1 MSLDLSE
8 YPLPSS
14 LAPVIW
20 PGRYRYDWH
29 IQQCEKITMKL
40 MSGDIRKAIIA
51 LALRHGKSEYFSIL
65 LPFWHLLA
73 FPEKPIIAATGTE
86 ELYRKFSRTIN
97 DLITRFGK
105 DLANIEIDPKEN
117 RAAFFKLKGYPSSQ
131 YLCTI
136 ASGRAAQG
144 QPADLIIAD
153 DLCPTAGLAASV
165 RERETLSEWFNAVL
179 MSRLDNPQAKMVV
192 VSSRRNPQ
200 DITGELLERN
210 KDLSEAAK
218 WHMLKLPA
226 ISPSGKPLWPWRW
239 NLDALQ
245 EKKKELEM
253 SGHGYLWDSE
263 WMQNPY
269 DNPMYMA
276 FKRELFEDNSRKWN
290 IQYDVLPKLNI
301 KATCISID
309 PSAGKNSKTG
319 DNTAILYGILDHE
332 GTIWIEDSW
341 LECRLPPVWEAEA
354 VAMFKKYNPNFI
366 CIEAIN
372 PQDSATHLAQTA
384 LKEGIIN
391 MPVIGF
397 EHKSGGG
404 DDKPR
409 IRHTLGTLFEQHRI
423 RFKSTNTNR
432 RIIQEA
438 MMYPTG
444 RHDDGIDALE
454 QMVQGFVRYLK

>member
-1 MSLDLSE
+1 MLDLSK

-14 LAPVIW
+14 LAPIIW
-20 PGRYRYDWH
+20 PNRYRYDWH
-29 IQQCEKITMKL
+29 IQQLEKCVAQMLT
-40 MSGDIRKAIIA
+40 GERRKQICA
-51 LALRHGKSEYFSIL
+51 LPLRHGKSEYCSIL

-73 FPEKPIIAATGTE
+73 YPEKPIIAATGTE
-86 ELYRKFSRTIN
+86 ELYRKFSRTIS
-97 DLITRFGK
+97 DLIRRFGK
-105 DLANIEIDPKEN
+105 RLSDIEIDPKED
-117 RAAFFKLKGYPSSQ
+117 RAQSFKLKGYPTSQ

-153 DLCPTAGLAASV
+153 DLCPTAGLASSV

-179 MSRLDNPQAKMVV
+179 LSRLDNPEAKIIV

-200 DITGELLERN
+200 DITGELIERN
-210 KDLSEAAK
+210 KDLDEASK

-226 ISPSGKPLWPWRW
+226 ISSSGKALWPWRW
-239 NLDALQ
+239 HLEALK

-269 DNPMYMA
+269 NNPIYMA
-276 FKRELFEDNSRKWN
+276 FNKELFDDPARKWN
-290 IQYDVLPKLNI
+290 IQYDQLPAVKV
-301 KATCISID
+301 KARGISID
-309 PSAGKNSKTG
+309 PSSGRHSKTG
-319 DNTAILYGILDHE
+319 DNTGIVYGVLDQE

-341 LECRLPPVWEAEA
+341 LENRLPPVWEHESIE
-354 VAMFKKYNPNFI
+354 MFKRYKPDFI
-366 CIEAIN
+366 AIEAIN
-372 PQDSATHLAQTA
+372 PQDSAVHLAQAA
-384 LKEGIIN
+384 LKEGVIN

-397 EHKSGGG
+397 EHKQDGG

-409 IRHTLGTLFEQHRI
+409 IRHTLGTLFEQHRL

-444 RHDDGIDALE
+444 AHDDGIDALE
-454 QMVQGFVRYLK
+454 QLVQGFVKYLT